1 MSENFD
7 IILKGY
13 LMLVLM
19 QTVLWSIQ
27 MRTKDA
33 STADVGWSIG
43 MSVLVGWYAIN
54 SDGFLLRKW
63 LILLPIFIWT
73 LRLSSH
79 LLRRII
85 ADGREDSR
93 YAQFREDWGRQ
104 AGRNFFVIFQLQPIF
119 NVVLSV
125 PFFIAFLNTD
135 PTIKVIELIA
145 VVIWLIGLIGE
156 SLADEQ
162 LRKFK
167 SDSNNKGKICQQ
179 GLWNYSRHPNFFFEW
194 VMWIAYFIFALGSPH
209 GAWAIIAPALML
221 FLLMK
226 VTGIP
231 LMETRALKNK
241 GEAFKEYMRT
251 TSFFVPLPKRR

>member
-7 IILKGY
+7 IIFKGY

-19 QTVLWSIQ
+19 QTVLWGIQ

-54 SDGFLLRKW
+54 LDGFLLRKW

-85 ADGREDSR
+85 HDGREDSR

-156 SLADEQ
+156 SVADEQ

-167 SDSNNKGKICQQ
+167 ADSNNKGKICQQ

-194 VMWIAYFIFALGSPH
+194 LMWIAYFIFALGSPQ
-209 GAWAIIAPALML
+209 GWWGFIAPALML

-251 TSFFVPLPKRR
+251 TSFFIPLPKRR